1 MSNNIIIDNI
11 EVLLT
16 DFLDCNMKLL
26 LKIRLEHDLDQGLI
40 KEYLHLLNKICINY
54 ESAQILPKVLVNAL
68 INARDTIE
76 GAIGYFLTEDD
87 RQKIKYLSLNFHG
100 FMGRILSEE

>member
-1 MSNNIIIDNI
+1 MSNNTIIDNI

-16 DFLDCNMKLL
+16 DFLDCNMNLL

-40 KEYLHLLNKICINY
+40 KEYLHLLNNICINY
-54 ESAQILPKVLVNAL
+54 ETTQMLPKVLVNAL

-76 GAIGYFLTEDD
+76 GAIGYFLKEDD
-87 RQKIKYLSLNFHG
+87 RHKMKYLSLNFHG